1 MATIDLGKIKFV
13 WRGAYNPATA
23 YEVDD
28 FVSYNGSSY
37 VSKGSAQGIP
47 PTVTS
52 TWDLLAQG
60 GDVINSTTTTGDI
73 VVRNGSTIDK
83 ITAGAA
89 GTILSSNGVGAVPSY
104 SSALNLVNPTAAVA
118 KLSYPKQNS
127 SVGVDAANALAGNH
141 LVTADGMVKYAGG
154 ASNFSGLGLN
164 TAGNAK
170 WETIQLPR
178 GATAYRVV
186 RGYQVTF
193 VISTDGRLFA
203 CGTNTSGVLGQGLS
217 NNSLTA
223 SSPMTTNL
231 QQFHEV
237 VFPTA
242 NYPDLGQTN
251 RPVIVDV
258 WAGNGLASLSTC
270 NDAIF
275 AIDSYGYLWAWGNNA
290 SGQLGLGGTSVAGT
304 NPTSPV
310 RVPYFLQNTVPQNTS
325 ILQPAGSNNASR
337 IRVRKVMYGGSNSEI
352 FAMVDPNDVSAGQSN
367 MFVWGMSAG
376 LAGSGSAISANTPT
390 PTNISKTL
398 LGLGATET
406 VVDFCVTVGVE
417 NNLAVGTAWT
427 TPTIHVLTSLGR
439 ILAAGKNTNG
449 EGGINSST
457 TPSMTNFTQVTTPAG
472 ATSWAI
478 PTAWTNPAS
487 FTNTAYAGSYTPAS
501 FLDNLETLDEVLVG
515 NCGQRFA
522 KASNEAWYAW
532 GRQLL
537 DFALLG
543 TNESS
548 PANKI
553 APTPFFLKDHDNTG
567 VYGNDSSLTYASN
580 LLTSGNSYGFTISKI
595 RTCSAHNLT
604 LATTGQFATCTAV
617 ITSDNRYYSISGK
630 NFSGVM
636 GTGDAGVTRLNFS
649 RARIG
654 SATIA
659 GGLVDCRVTNT
670 AQQAAS
676 SDFSGALLLNTRNM
690 LYVAGYNGSNAL
702 GVISVGAATTNSTS
716 IANQLTFKNAD
727 IY

>member
-13 WRGAYNPATA
+13 WRGAYSPSTA

-37 VSKGSAQGIP
+37 VSKTSALNVP
-47 PTVTS
+47 PTDTTV
-52 TWDLLAQG
+52 WDLLAQG
-60 GDVINSTTTTGDI
+60 GDVINNTTTTGDI
-73 VVRNGSTIDK
+73 IVRSGAGLSK

-89 GTILSSNGVGAVPSY
+89 GTILSSSGAGAIPTY
-104 SSALNLVNPTAAVA
+104 SSALSLVNPTAAVS

-127 SVGVDAANALAGNH
+127 SVGVDSANALAGNH
-141 LVTADGMVKYAGG
+141 LVAADGMVKYAGG

-178 GATAYRVV
+178 GATAFRVI
-186 RGYQVTF
+186 RGYQCTF

-203 CGTNTSGVLGQGLS
+203 AGTNTSGILGQGLS

-223 SSPMTTNL
+223 SSSMTTNL
-231 QQFHEV
+231 LQFNEV

-242 NYPDLGQTN
+242 NYPDLGQQN
-251 RPVIVDV
+251 RPEIVDV
-258 WAGNGLASLSTC
+258 WAGNGLASLGSC
-270 NDAIF
+270 NDVIY
-275 AIDSYGYLWAWGNNA
+275 AIDAYGYLWTWGNNNV
-290 SGQLGLGGTSVAGT
+290 GQLGVGGTNVAGT
-304 NPTSPV
+304 NPTSPI
-310 RVPYFLQNTVPQNTS
+310 RVPYFLQNTVPQNTA
-325 ILQPAGSNNASR
+325 ILQPTGANNATR

-352 FAMVDPNDVSAGQSN
+352 FAMVDPNDVSTGQSN
-367 MFVWGMSAG
+367 LFVWGISAG
-376 LAGSGSAISANTPT
+376 LAASGTAISTTTST

-427 TPTIHVLTSLGR
+427 TPTVHVLTSLGR

-449 EGGINSST
+449 EGGINSSS
-457 TPSMTNFTQVTTPAG
+457 TPSITTWTQVTTPAG
-472 ATSWAI
+472 ATSWAT

-487 FTNTAYAGSYTPAS
+487 FTNNAYVGKYTPQT

-515 NCGQRFA
+515 NSGQRFA

-532 GRQLL
+532 GRQLV
-537 DFALLG
+537 DYALLG
-543 TNESS
+543 TNEAS
-548 PANKI
+548 PTNKI
-553 APTPFFLKDHDNTG
+553 APTPFFLKDHDNSG
-567 VYGNDSSLTYASN
+567 VYGNDSSLIYASN

-604 LATTGQFATCTAV
+604 LATTGQLATCTAI
-617 ITSDNRYYSISGK
+617 ITSNNKYYSISGR

-636 GTGDAGVTRLNFS
+636 GTGDAGVTRLCFTQ
-649 RARIG
+649 ARMG
-654 SATIA
+654 SATVA
-659 GGLVDCRVTNT
+659 GGLVDCRITNT

-676 SDFSGALLLNTRNM
+676 TDYSGSLLLNSRNM
-690 LYVAGYNGSNAL
+690 LYAAGYNGSNNL
-702 GVISVGAATTNSTS
+702 GILSVGATTSNSTAL
-716 IANQLTFKNAD
+716 ANQLTFKNVD